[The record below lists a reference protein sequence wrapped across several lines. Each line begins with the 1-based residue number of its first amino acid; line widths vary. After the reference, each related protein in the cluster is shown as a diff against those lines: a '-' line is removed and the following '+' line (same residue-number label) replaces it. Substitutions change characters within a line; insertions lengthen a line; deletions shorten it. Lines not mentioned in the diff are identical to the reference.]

1 MGVIGSHLAFSL
13 SVECGSNVSTT
24 EAINVLYVLHC
35 ELKNNDRLYY
45 THNPPDTYNAIP
57 HSGGTPTMQIYSH
70 NVILYVYLLPQCT
83 SCKLTPT
90 PPHTQTNKMN

>member
-1 MGVIGSHLAFSL
+1 MGVILCVCKNWTDIVG
-13 SVECGSNVSTT
+13 
-24 EAINVLYVLHC
+24 VLYVLHC

-90 PPHTQTNKMN
+90 HLQTYVDMDIIVIMTFG